1 MQTREEAQKEI
12 ILILKDILCYFANPI
27 LMAFSGRADQKMCFL
42 VMMAFK
48 LRTND
53 VRSCHTARTNTRRS
67 N

>member
-1 MQTREEAQKEI
+1 MQTRDEAQKEI
-12 ILILKDILCYFANPI
+12 ILMLKDILCYFANPI
-27 LMAFSGRADQKMCFL
+27 LMGIQWENRPKICLL

-53 VRSCHTARTNTRRS
+53 VRSCHSARTNPRRS